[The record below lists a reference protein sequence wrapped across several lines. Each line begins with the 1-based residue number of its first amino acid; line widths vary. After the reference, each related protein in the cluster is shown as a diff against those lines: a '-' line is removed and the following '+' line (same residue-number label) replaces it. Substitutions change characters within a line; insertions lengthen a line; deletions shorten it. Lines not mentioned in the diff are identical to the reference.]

1 MVDFYSKNKWVGVTT
16 SVLLIANIITLT
28 MLWIGNRHPESNIP
42 LPPPP
47 DRSPAFEF
55 VVKELSMDEHQQKK
69 YKALRD
75 EHHQQQKPLGELL
88 AKAKDDY
95 FSLLKD
101 STVSDSILLQQS
113 SRQMAVM
120 QQIELI
126 NFRHFQKVRSIC
138 NATQQQKF
146 DSIIQEVL
154 KRFARQHPPLREG
167 DRGMRPQGNPDHFQ
181 STE

>member
-1 MVDFYSKNKWVGVTT
+1 MVDFYSKNKWVGVIT

-28 MLWIGNRHPESNIP
+28 MLWIGNRHPDGNLP

-47 DRSPAFEF
+47 GGSPAFEF
-55 VVKELSMDEHQQKK
+55 VVKELNMDEQQQKK

-75 EHHQQQKPLGELL
+75 EHHQQQIPLGELL

-95 FSLLKD
+95 FSLLRD
-101 STVSDSILLQQS
+101 STVSDSLLLQHS
-113 SRQMAVM
+113 ARQMAIM

-126 NFRHFQKVRSIC
+126 NFRHFQKIRAIC
-138 NATQQQKF
+138 NSTQQQKF
-146 DSIIQEVL
+146 DSIIQDVL

-167 DRGMRPQGNPDHFQ
+167 DRGMRPPG
-181 STE
+181 T